1 MEFSARFAQAATLDL
16 DIVPIGV
23 PDEAEGVDVL
33 CLEIHRMHIAAA
45 STVNDAADF
54 LPDRCHRAHAAGLE
68 RRV

>member
-1 MEFSARFAQAATLDL
+1 
-16 DIVPIGV
+16 
-23 PDEAEGVDVL
+23 VL